1 MRFFKLALLPLAFL
15 LLLALAGHATAADA
29 SIGGF
34 DISITDS
41 AKGKPQDLGMPI
53 KLLILL
59 SLLSLAPA
67 ILFTMTAFT
76 RIIIILS
83 MIRHAIGMPETP
95 PNQVLVS
102 LALFLTLFTMMPV
115 LEQINKQAYQPY
127 TSGQLKQEKALEI
140 ATAQVKE
147 FMIRQTR
154 EQDLMLM
161 VELSQTPAPQK
172 IEDISMTQLIPAYM
186 LSELK
191 TAFQI
196 GFVIFLPFLLI
207 DLVVSSVL
215 MSLGMMMVPPVV
227 ISLPL
232 KVLMFVLIDGWNL
245 VVRAMIG
252 SFH

>member
-1 MRFFKLALLPLAFL
+1 MRLTKLFLPLLLCPLLFL
-15 LLLALAGHATAADA
+15 CAGFAHAADTGLTG
-29 SIGGF
+29 I
-34 DISITDS
+34 DISIGS
-41 AKGKPQDLGMPI
+41 PGKQAELATPI
-53 KLLILL
+53 KLLMLL
-59 SLLSLAPA
+59 SVLSLAPA

-76 RIIIILS
+76 RIIIVLS

-95 PNQVLVS
+95 PNQVLIS

-115 LEQINKQAYQPY
+115 IEQINTQAYQPY
-127 TSGQLKQEKALEI
+127 TQGKIKQEKAFDL
-140 ATAQVKE
+140 ATVQIKE

-161 VELSQTPAPQK
+161 VELSQKEAPKK
-172 IEDISMTQLIPAYM
+172 IEDISLTQLIPAYM

-232 KVLMFVLIDGWNL
+232 KVLMFVLIDGWNI
-245 VVRAMIG
+245 VVRALIG

>member
-1 MRFFKLALLPLAFL
+1 MRFVKFAVLFC
-15 LLLALAGHATAADA
+15 ALAGCAGLAVAAGSA
-29 SIGGF
+29 APGF
-34 DISITDS
+34 DISISNTS
-41 AKGKPQDLGMPI
+41 SGKPQELATPL
-53 KLLILL
+53 KLLLL
-59 SLLSLAPA
+59 FSILSLAPA

-76 RIIIILS
+76 RIIIVLS

-115 LEQINKQAYQPY
+115 LDLVNKQAYQPY
-127 TSGQLKQEKALEI
+127 VSGQLKQEKALEL
-140 ATAQVKE
+140 AKDQFKE
-147 FMIRQTR
+147 FMVRQTR

-161 VELSQTPAPQK
+161 VDLSQSEVPKTL
-172 IEDISMTQLIPAYM
+172 EDISMTQLIPAYM

-232 KVLMFVLIDGWNL
+232 KVLMFILIDGWNL
-245 VVRAMIG
+245 VVKALIG

>member
-1 MRFFKLALLPLAFL
+1 MRILKITIL
-15 LLLALAGHATAADA
+15 LLICIYAGHAAAADIG
-29 SIGGF
+29 IGGI
-34 DISITDS
+34 DISIGDAGS
-41 AKGKPQDLGMPI
+41 GKAQELATPI

-59 SLLSLAPA
+59 SVLSLAPA

-76 RIIIILS
+76 RIIIVLS
-83 MIRHAIGMPETP
+83 MIRHAIGMPDTP
-95 PNQVLVS
+95 PNQVLIS

-115 LEQINKQAYQPY
+115 VEQVNKQAYQPY
-127 TSGQLKQEKALEI
+127 TSGQLKQDKALEI
-140 ATAQVKE
+140 AVSQFKD

-161 VELSQTPAPQK
+161 VELSQSAAPKK

-191 TAFQI
+191 SAFQI
-196 GFVIFLPFLLI
+196 GFIIFLPFLLI

-215 MSLGMMMVPPVV
+215 MSLGMMMVPPVI

-232 KVLMFVLIDGWNL
+232 KVLMFVLLDGWNL
-245 VVRAMIG
+245 VVRALIG

>member
-1 MRFFKLALLPLAFL
+1 MRFLKPL
-15 LLLALAGHATAADA
+15 LLVLLCAYASHAAAADIG
-29 SIGGF
+29 IGGF
-34 DISITDS
+34 DISIANTNP
-41 AKGKPQDLGMPI
+41 GKSQDLATPI
-53 KLLILL
+53 KLLVLL
-59 SLLSLAPA
+59 SVLSLAPA

-76 RIIIILS
+76 RIIIVLS
-83 MIRHAIGMPETP
+83 MLRHAIGMPETP
-95 PNQVLVS
+95 ANQVLIS

-127 TSGQLKQEKALEI
+127 SSGQLKQDKALEL

-161 VELSQTPAPQK
+161 VELSQSPAPKK
-172 IEDISMTQLIPAYM
+172 IEDVGMTQLIPAYM

-215 MSLGMMMVPPVV
+215 MSLGMMMVPPVT

-245 VVRAMIG
+245 VVRALIG

>member
-1 MRFFKLALLPLAFL
+1 MRILKPIFFL
-15 LLLALAGHATAADA
+15 LLCACAGYATAAD
-29 SIGGF
+29 IGIAGF
-34 DISITDS
+34 DISITDT
-41 AKGKPQDLGMPI
+41 AHGKTQELATPI
-53 KLLILL
+53 KLLVLL
-59 SLLSLAPA
+59 SVLSLAPA

-76 RIIIILS
+76 RIIIVLS

-95 PNQVLVS
+95 PNQVLIS

-115 LEQINKQAYQPY
+115 LDQVNKKAYQPY
-127 TSGQLKQEKALEI
+127 SSGQLKQEKAFEI
-140 ATAQVKE
+140 ATTQIKE

-161 VELSQTPAPQK
+161 VELSQSEAPKK

-196 GFVIFLPFLLI
+196 GFIIFLPFLLI

-245 VVRAMIG
+245 VVKAVIG

>member
-1 MRFFKLALLPLAFL
+1 MNRTFKYL
-15 LLLALAGHATAADA
+15 LLLLCLVAGSVYAAD
-29 SIGGF
+29 IGGF
-34 DISITDS
+34 DITITDS
-41 AKGKPQDLGMPI
+41 GKGKPQDLAGPL
-53 KLLILL
+53 KLIVLL
-59 SLLSLAPA
+59 SILSLAPA
-67 ILFTMTAFT
+67 ILFCMTAFT
-76 RIIIILS
+76 RIIIVLS

-95 PNQVLVS
+95 PNQVLIS

-115 LEQINKQAYQPY
+115 IEQINKNAYEPY
-127 TSGQLKQEKALEI
+127 TQGKLKDDKALET
-140 ATAQVKE
+140 ATAQIKE

-161 VELSQTPAPQK
+161 VELSQKEAPKRVQ
-172 IEDISMTQLIPAYM
+172 DISLTQLVPAYM

-207 DLVVSSVL
+207 DLVVSSIL
-215 MSLGMMMVPPVV
+215 MSLGMLMVPPVV

-232 KVLMFVLIDGWNL
+232 KILMFVLIDGWNL
-245 VVRAMIG
+245 VVRALIG

>member
-1 MRFFKLALLPLAFL
+1 MRILKITIL
-15 LLLALAGHATAADA
+15 LLLCAYAGHAMAAGID
-29 SIGGF
+29 IGGI
-34 DISITDS
+34 DISVSGNSHGKS
-41 AKGKPQDLGMPI
+41 AELATPI

-59 SLLSLAPA
+59 SVLSLAPA

-76 RIIIILS
+76 RIIIVLS
-83 MIRHAIGMPETP
+83 MIRHAIGMPDTP
-95 PNQVLVS
+95 PNQVLIS

-115 LEQINKQAYQPY
+115 IDQINKQAYQPY
-127 TSGQLKQEKALEI
+127 ASGQMKEEKAFSI
-140 ATAQVKE
+140 ATGKVKE
-147 FMIRQTR
+147 YMIRQTR

-161 VELSQTPAPQK
+161 VELSQSAAPKQ

-232 KVLMFVLIDGWNL
+232 KVLMFVLLDGWNL
-245 VVRAMIG
+245 IVRALIG

>member
-1 MRFFKLALLPLAFL
+1 MRFNKNVFL
-15 LLLALAGHATAADA
+15 LIACASSSMAIAADISVLDLDISVSATA
-29 SIGGF
+29 GGAN
-34 DISITDS
+34 TDL
-41 AKGKPQDLGMPI
+41 ATPI
-53 KLLILL
+53 KLMVLL
-59 SLLSLAPA
+59 SVLSLAPA

-76 RIIIILS
+76 RIIIVLS

-95 PNQVLVS
+95 PNQVLIS

-115 LEQINKQAYQPY
+115 VEQINTKAYQPY
-127 TSGQLKQEKALEI
+127 TQGQIKQDKALELASEQI
-140 ATAQVKE
+140 KD

-161 VELSQTPAPQK
+161 VELSQKPAPKK
-172 IEDISMTQLIPAYM
+172 IGDITLVQLIPAYM

-196 GFVIFLPFLLI
+196 GFVIFLPFLII
-207 DLVVSSVL
+207 DLVVSSIL
-215 MSLGMMMVPPVV
+215 MSLGMMMVAPVI

-232 KVLMFVLIDGWNL
+232 KVLMFVLIDGWNIVTRAL
-245 VVRAMIG
+245 VG